1 MLSIVGGTYL
11 EECQEPISYELY
23 GSGLRAAA
31 ALADKGFEITFK
43 SCVGE
48 AELDA
53 AVLTCKTLGINPV
66 FEILPE
72 TITFSYYHPLSQPI
86 YYPEIDII
94 YQLSD
99 TDADNILLYG
109 QIEAKA
115 KVSGKY
121 VVYDPQNWI
130 SFKETGSIAE
140 HLAIVLN
147 RKEAYLL
154 SALAEETLLTDVGR
168 SLLKS
173 EQADIVIIKNG
184 SQGALVIEEESS
196 LEIPVFD
203 TMTVWPIGSGDI
215 FSAAFAWKWMIERL
229 PAADAALF
237 ASQYTAYYCE
247 TQVLPLP
254 HEPKYYRPLTI
265 NKSHK
270 KIYLAGPF
278 FTITERWLIEELRTT
293 LLDFNNSVFSPYHDV
308 GVNGTSEE
316 IVEQDLQAIQNCDVM
331 FAILSGSD
339 VGTIFEIGYA
349 KALGKKVVVLAE
361 NVRENDL
368 LMLIGSNCII
378 TTDISTAVYKAS
390 W

>member
-11 EECQEPISYELY
+11 EECQEPLSIELY

-31 ALADKGFEITFK
+31 ALADKGFEVSFK
-43 SCVGE
+43 SCVGDT
-48 AELDA
+48 ELDA
-53 AVLTCKTLGINPV
+53 ATLTCKTLSINPSFKIV
-66 FEILPE
+66 PE
-72 TITFSYYHPLSQPI
+72 TITFFYNHPLSPPVA
-86 YYPEIDII
+86 YPEINFI

-99 TDADNILLYG
+99 TVADNILLFG

-115 KVSGKY
+115 KVSGTY

-130 SFKETGSIAE
+130 SFKETGSTAE
-140 HLAIVLN
+140 HLALVLN
-147 RKEAYLL
+147 KKEAYLL
-154 SALAEETLLTDVGR
+154 SGLPEETALTEVGR
-168 SLLKS
+168 SLLKN
-173 EQADIVIIKNG
+173 EQAEVVIIKNG
-184 SQGALVIEEESS
+184 SQGALVIEQGSS
-196 LEIPVFD
+196 YEIPVFN

-215 FSAAFAWKWMIERL
+215 FSAAFAWKWMIEKL

-247 TQVLPLP
+247 TRVLPLP
-254 HEPKYYRPLTI
+254 REAKSYRPLTI
-265 NKSHK
+265 NKRRS

-278 FTITERWLIEELRTT
+278 FTIAERWLIEELRNA
-293 LLDFNNSVFSPYHDV
+293 LIDFNNLVFSPFHDV

-316 IVEQDLQAIQNCDVM
+316 IVKQDLQAIQNCDAM
-331 FAILSGSD
+331 LAIITGSD
-339 VGTIFEIGYA
+339 VGTLFEIGYA

-368 LMLIGSNCII
+368 TMLIGSNCTI
-378 TTDISTAVYKAS
+378 TTDISTAVYKTS